1 MRIVVVTDAWFP
13 QVNGVVR
20 TMHTVGNMLLQSGH
34 EVTFITPQ
42 MFRTFPC
49 PTYPEIRLSLN
60 AGSRVGE
67 LIEAAEPDAIH
78 ISTEGPLGV
87 AARRWCL
94 RSNLPFTTAFHTKFP
109 DYVHARFRIPVGW
122 SWAVMRWFHGPS
134 SGVMVATASMRAELG
149 TRGISNTSVWTRGV
163 DLELFRPRGKDL
175 FDHLPRPVSLYV
187 GRVAVEKNIEAFL
200 RLDLE
205 GSKVVVGDG
214 PQREQLQ
221 AKYPSVLFA
230 GAKHGEDLARHF
242 AAADVFVFPSL
253 TDTFGLVL
261 LEAMASGLPVAAF
274 PVAGPVDVVTDP
286 KAGALD
292 ADLAAAARRAL
303 ALSGA
308 DARSHAMRYS
318 WENCA
323 DMFVRNLQPFGRN
336 LDAAA

>member
-1 MRIVVVTDAWFP
+1 MRIVVVTDAWYP

-20 TMHTVGNMLLQSGH
+20 TMNTVGSLLLRSGH
-34 EVTFITPQ
+34 EVTFVTPQ

-60 AGSRVGE
+60 AGRRIGE
-67 LIEAAEPDAIH
+67 LIEAAAPDAIH

-94 RSNLPFTTAFHTKFP
+94 RAGVPFTTAFHTKFP
-109 DYVHARFRIPVGW
+109 DYVYARFRIPVGW

-134 SGVMVATASMRAELG
+134 SGVMVATPSMRVELEG
-149 TRGISNTSVWTRGV
+149 QGIENTRLWTRGV

-175 FDHLPRPVSLYV
+175 FDHLPRPVALYV

-200 RLDLE
+200 GLDLD

-214 PQREQLQ
+214 PQRKQLQ

-230 GAKHGEDLARHF
+230 GARHGEDLARHF
-242 AAADVFVFPSL
+242 SAADVFVFPSL

-261 LEAMASGLPVAAF
+261 LEAMASGLPVAAY

-286 KAGALD
+286 RAGVLD
-292 ADLAAAARRAL
+292 DDLAVAARCAL
-303 ALSGA
+303 TLSGA
-308 DARSHAMRYS
+308 DARSHAMGFS
-318 WENCA
+318 WEKCT
-323 DMFVRNLQPFGRN
+323 DMFLGNLQPFGRN
-336 LDAAA
+336 LEAAA